1 MDVDDEVFRKMEEEI
16 EAMDISDDDETMDA
30 FRDEYFHQQRD
41 DVGTL
46 EDLI

>member
-1 MDVDDEVFRKMEEEI
+1 VFRKMEEEI

-30 FRDEYFHQQRD
+30 FMDDYFHRQRD

-46 EDLI
+46 EELI